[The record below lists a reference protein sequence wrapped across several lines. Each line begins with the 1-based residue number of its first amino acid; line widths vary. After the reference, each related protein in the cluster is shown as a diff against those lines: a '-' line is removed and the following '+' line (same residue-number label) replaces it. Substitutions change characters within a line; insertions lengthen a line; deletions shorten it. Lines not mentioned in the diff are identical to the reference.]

1 MIQIKTGDDLSY
13 MAGAQLRL
21 WNYYSS
27 HDQLFLRIRLNDTY
41 GTLHMLGCLAVR
53 LPTACELNAPTL
65 TPLPDNPSRYFRF
78 SDAVSGVEVTCH
90 EIWLDP
96 ENDPDDYWRLHF
108 EAASDPGSRS

>member
-21 WNYYSS
+21 WNYNPS
-27 HDQLFLRIRLNDTY
+27 HDQLFLRIRLNETY

-53 LPTACELNAPTL
+53 MPTACELNAPTL

-90 EIWLDP
+90 EILLDP
-96 ENDPDDYWRLHF
+96 ENNPNDYWRLHF
-108 EAASDPGSRS
+108 EADSDPGSRC